1 MFCVFNL
8 ISIIASINTLQRRV
22 LWVTFVSVGAAIF
35 SFITSKSI
43 VYYLVGRLLAS
54 VLLGEKEGVNGE

>member
-1 MFCVFNL
+1 MGFNL

-22 LWVTFVSVGAAIF
+22 LWVTFVSVGAAVF

-43 VYYLVGRLLAS
+43 VFHLVGQLLAP
-54 VLLGEKEGVNGE
+54 VLLGEKQGGNGE